1 MKHHAVLLGIVL
13 GFCAPPLLAAD
24 PLIERG
30 RYLSKIAGCNDCHTA
45 GYMQKNGDV
54 PEKDWLLGDNM
65 GWRGEWG
72 TTYAANLRLYMQPL
86 SESQWLT
93 IARNKPARPPMPW
106 YVLREM
112 EDDDLR
118 ALYRFIRHL
127 GPAGTSAPGF
137 VPPGQA
143 PTTAF
148 ISFVPQQP
156 GTATTPVS
164 STPPT
169 QQKESSFWDLDF
181 KPAKPRT
188 ERP

>member
-1 MKHHAVLLGIVL
+1 MKHSGLLLGIVL
-13 GFCAPPLLAAD
+13 GCVTLAAQADD

-54 PEKDWLLGDNM
+54 PEQAWLLGDNI
-65 GWRGEWG
+65 GWRGPWG
-72 TTYAANLRLYMQPL
+72 TTYAINLRLYLQPM
-86 SESQWLT
+86 SEAQWLAV
-93 IARNKPARPPMPW
+93 ARNKPARPPMPW

-137 VPPGQA
+137 VPPDQE
-143 PTTAF
+143 PTTAY
-148 ISFVPQQP
+148 ISFVPQTPGASPAAGQP
-156 GTATTPVS
+156 A
-164 STPPT
+164 
-169 QQKESSFWDLDF
+169 QKKESSFWDLDF
-181 KPAKPRT
+181 KPAQPRT